1 MKLTFKQ
8 DQFVLNNNT
17 KVEAGLIH
25 FPPLLEHEETEIA
38 ETVS

>member
-8 DQFVLNNNT
+8 DQFVLNNT

-25 FPPLLEHEETEIA
+25 FPPLLEHKQTEIA
-38 ETVS
+38 EPVS